1 MTQARGLIGFIAA
14 VVGAFVYICNAI
26 PQIKSEPIVAEARI
40 GESPEELVDA
50 GKRIFT
56 SDRAQCLT
64 CHSFGEDPKARCPNQ
79 EGLGERAPRRRPGMG
94 APEYLVESV
103 YDPNAFVVPGY
114 PKNQMTPINK
124 PPIALSHDEILAV
137 LTFLNTLGGTMMDT
151 DFVARLRKAQ
161 EPWRKGLR
169 KPQEGLERARL
180 PILPGSPDRGGG
192 LFKHWG
198 CDRCHRVG
206 TEGADTCPD
215 LTAIGGSQS
224 AEYILESI
232 VDPNAVIVRGYKEVS
247 VVWKEADRAELR
259 GRPVAWIPD
268 KDHPQALRLR
278 VEESGAEV
286 EREIDLSRVTSVSDT
301 TVGVKVGDAAEV
313 LGGEYVEGSKE
324 TGLTL
329 MILQDGRWTKRAI
342 APEDIEFLNLPASAM
357 PWNYAEMMTPREVYD
372 LVAYL
377 GAQKGKK

>member
-1 MTQARGLIGFIAA
+1 MTEARGLIGFIAA

-26 PQIKSEPIVAEARI
+26 PQIRSEPIVAETRI
-40 GESPEELVDA
+40 GESPQELV
-50 GKRIFT
+50 GSGRRIFT

-79 EGLGERAPRRRPGMG
+79 EGLGERAPRRKAGMD
-94 APEYLVESV
+94 AAEYLVESV
-103 YDPNAFVVPGY
+103 YDPNAFIVPGY
-114 PKNQMTPINK
+114 PRNQMTPIDK
-124 PPIALSHDEILAV
+124 PPIALSHDEILAA
-137 LTFLNTLGGTMMDT
+137 LAFLNTLGGTTDA

-161 EPWRKGLR
+161 EPWRRGLR
-169 KPQEGLERARL
+169 KPQEGLERAKL
-180 PILPGSPDRGGG
+180 PILPGDPDRGGG
-192 LFKHWG
+192 LFKDWG
-198 CDRCHRVG
+198 CDSCHRVG
-206 TEGADTCPD
+206 TEGAGTYPD
-215 LTAIGGSQS
+215 LTVIGGSQT

-232 VDPNAVIVRGYKEVS
+232 VDPNAVIVRGYKEVRI
-247 VVWKEADRAELR
+247 VWKEMGRVELR

-278 VEESGAEV
+278 VRESGTEV
-286 EREIDLSRVTSVSDT
+286 EREIDLSHVAYVGDT
-301 TVGVKVGDAAEV
+301 TVGVKVRDGLEV
-313 LGGEYVEGSKE
+313 LAGEYVQGSKE

-329 MILQDGRWTKRAI
+329 ELLEGGRWAKRAI
-342 APEDIEFLNLPASAM
+342 APEDIEFLNLPGSAM